1 MSKEWPL
8 EGHFGCGGS
17 GLFVTTDCLGR
28 AFTSRTAN
36 YDLIIGLPQLSTVQ
50 RPRVLARLS
59 GITAH
64 ETRES
69 GPTKE
74 MSSGEWHMGTPLS
87 SSVAGTTQRSQPTT
101 TNSSLPPTTS

>member
-50 RPRVLARLS
+50 RPRVLAPQWNYGPRDK
-59 GITAH
+59 
-64 ETRES
+64 REP
-69 GPTKE
+69 PTKE